1 MASPSQSSHHVEDG
15 DESSVSTTAT
25 DHDNKD
31 TTTSVQSA
39 PSLPPKS
46 KKKKKNRSTKSSS
59 STIKSNDNSH
69 LTTAE
74 QELYNSHAR
83 QIRQNAMQLL
93 NNAEA
98 SPSSNRYYRS
108 YHNDHHGSAIQPSTV
123 FPMNNSTNMTEA
135 HHPRGV
141 ETLPS
146 SSSGDLSVSQI
157 ASMAFGCIAHC
168 LTESYRAA
176 SNYYSTT
183 TQPPMSYND
192 YRYETVGIS
201 GGESGNGVAA
211 VVTNSAANS
220 HIGELSRGGSANA
233 GNRHAVSYQDYNG
246 YQQTMERDGGTA
258 VATNTAIINKDND
271 DTSLNNNN
279 NQSSGQKSTEQRGMG
294 SNDNDGRVKVKGEYA
309 TVSLPSTYQGGK

>member
-31 TTTSVQSA
+31 TTTSVPST
-39 PSLPPKS
+39 PSLPPKA
-46 KKKKKNRSTKSSS
+46 KKKKNRSPKSSS
-59 STIKSNDNSH
+59 STVKNNDNSH

-123 FPMNNSTNMTEA
+123 LPVNNSNMTDGSGYS
-135 HHPRGV
+135 HYPRGV
-141 ETLPS
+141 EASP
-146 SSSGDLSVSQI
+146 SSGDLSVSQV

-176 SNYYSTT
+176 SNYYSAT

-201 GGESGNGVAA
+201 GGESGNGAAA

-220 HIGELSRGGSANA
+220 HIGELSRGGSAGA

-246 YQQTMERDGGTA
+246 YQQTMERDGDTA
-258 VATNTAIINKDND
+258 AKTAIINKDD
-271 DTSLNNNN
+271 GDTISNNNN

>member
-1 MASPSQSSHHVEDG
+1 MASPSQSPHLVEDG

-25 DHDNKD
+25 DHDNN
-31 TTTSVQSA
+31 TTSVQST

-46 KKKKKNRSTKSSS
+46 KKKKNRSTKSSS
-59 STIKSNDNSH
+59 STVKNNDNSH

-123 FPMNNSTNMTEA
+123 LPVNNSNNMTDSGYS

-141 ETLPS
+141 EAPS
-146 SSSGDLSVSQI
+146 SSSGDLSVSQV

-233 GNRHAVSYQDYNG
+233 GNRHTVSYQDYNG
-246 YQQTMERDGGTA
+246 YQQTMERDGETA
-258 VATNTAIINKDND
+258 AKTAIINKDD
-271 DTSLNNNN
+271 GDTISNNNN